1 MFDKLAW
8 RSDSEWG
15 GWDLQ
20 NADFLGK
27 CFTVKGKCHPENNNI
42 SFLPNKNTKARSSS
56 WNHRLAPS
64 STMSQIIC
72 IIAPYRVSWILN
84 PRGHLSL
91 WKKKNECILFAWDTS
106 AGILWM
112 LTTSCEDWSKE
123 AGSLICHATVLLRWQ
138 WGTDWLSS
146 SVLCNLKH
154 ATNTS
159 GRTNISRA
167 SELYLKAVI

>member
-1 MFDKLAW
+1 MTLSGEGDTY
-8 RSDSEWG
+8 RT
-15 GWDLQ
+15 Q
-20 NADFLGK
+20 TFLGK
-27 CFTVKGKCHPENNNI
+27 CFTVKGKRHPENNNI
-42 SFLPNKNTKARSSS
+42 SFLPNKKYKSKIFLMKPSTRAELYHVSNNMYYSTIPCLLNPESQRSSVT
-56 WNHRLAPS
+56 L
-64 STMSQIIC
+64 
-72 IIAPYRVSWILN
+72 
-84 PRGHLSL
+84 
-91 WKKKNECILFAWDTS
+91 KKKYECILFAWDTS